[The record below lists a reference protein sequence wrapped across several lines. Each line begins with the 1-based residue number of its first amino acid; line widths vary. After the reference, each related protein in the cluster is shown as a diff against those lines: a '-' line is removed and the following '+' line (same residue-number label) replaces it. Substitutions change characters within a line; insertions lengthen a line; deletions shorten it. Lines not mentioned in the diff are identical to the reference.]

1 MSDFDKAWKVA
12 KESEDDWIFNDW
24 DNDVLEDGRPQWT
37 MMQECSTCGSIQ
49 ISNNTGWTETRELCS
64 DGAEDHDWEMID
76 ARRTDERGMA
86 LPICGECGEE
96 VTDCYCQDE
105 HGNYI
110 HP

>member
-24 DNDVLEDGRPQWT
+24 DNDKFEDGRPQWT
-37 MMQECSTCGSIQ
+37 MMQECPTCGSIQ
-49 ISNNTGWTETRELCS
+49 ISNDSGWRETRELCS
-64 DGAEDHDWEMID
+64 DGGEDHNWEFVD
-76 ARRTDERGMA
+76 GRRTDELGHS
-86 LPICGECGEE
+86 LPVCAECDEDIE
-96 VTDCYCQDE
+96 NCYCQDE